1 MQRRERD
8 ATYPPWLWITVCV
21 WESCPETGLAQAQK
35 QARKKQEDKS
45 ESVGCKIG
53 RLTRKKETLM
63 RGDGGRGVEEMR
75 RSSGLNGMGEGRGWD
90 GE

>member
-35 QARKKQEDKS
+35 KAQKQA
-45 ESVGCKIG
+45 
-53 RLTRKKETLM
+53 KETRRQKRVGKLQD
-63 RGDGGRGVEEMR
+63 RKAYEKKRDVDERRRRSGGRRDEEK
-75 RSSGLNGMGEGRGWD
+75 
-90 GE
+90 